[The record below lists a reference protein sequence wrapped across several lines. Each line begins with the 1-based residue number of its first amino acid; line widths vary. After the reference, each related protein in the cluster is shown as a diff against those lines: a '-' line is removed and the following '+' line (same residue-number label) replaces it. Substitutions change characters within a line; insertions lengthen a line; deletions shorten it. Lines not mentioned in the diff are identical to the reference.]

1 MHIGDDKECHAEC
14 ANSIGRRGVPSID
27 SQQTQWASL
36 CGRRALMWIVKLA
49 LDRPYTFIVASI
61 LILFLGLS
69 SIVTMPADIFPN
81 IDIPIITVVYDYRGL
96 PAEELEQRITT
107 FNEFITSTVN
117 DVKADDSQTIRGYA
131 VLMIYF
137 QPQVHIYSS

>member
-1 MHIGDDKECHAEC
+1 
-14 ANSIGRRGVPSID
+14 
-27 SQQTQWASL
+27 
-36 CGRRALMWIVKLA
+36 MWIVKLA

-61 LILFLGLS
+61 LILSFGLS
-69 SIVTMPADIFPN
+69 AIVTMPADIFPH

-117 DVKADDSQTIRGYA
+117 DVKSVDSQTIRGYA
-131 VLMIYF
+131 MLMIY
-137 QPQVHIYSS
+137 SSRKSISIRRWPRWELPCSRFASDSRVE